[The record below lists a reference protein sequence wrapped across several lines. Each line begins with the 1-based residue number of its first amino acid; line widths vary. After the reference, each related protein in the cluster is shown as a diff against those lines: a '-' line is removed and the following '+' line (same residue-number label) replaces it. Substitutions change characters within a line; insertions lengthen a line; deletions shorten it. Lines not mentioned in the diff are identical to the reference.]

1 VLGAAHPPEVDPVE
15 QHRELRG
22 VDLDRHRGRVH
33 VRQLELAAL
42 EPLVDEDEAALVP
55 SEDLH
60 AVAAAR
66 HEDEEP
72 EYASCASSSCTMPI
86 SPSIDFLMS
95 MGVEPMKIRTDRGM
109 VITGYSAAARA
120 RR

>member
-1 VLGAAHPPEVDPVE
+1 MRTKPPLS
-15 QHRELRG
+15 Q
-22 VDLDRHRGRVH
+22 
-33 VRQLELAAL
+33 VRIFTRSQRR
-42 EPLVDEDEAALVP
+42 DTKTK
-55 SEDLH
+55 
-60 AVAAAR
+60 R
-66 HEDEEP
+66 WP